1 MKFLITKFNLVCKIG
16 LLKILLLMVLFIVP
30 GQLVAQ
36 LSGNRTIGSGGDFAS
51 FSEAVDTLNAQGVDG
66 AVTFNVLS
74 GTYMEQFE
82 IGSITGASA
91 ANTIVFQSESGNTA
105 DVTVQFEQTSG
116 ANYIVSLNDADYVTF
131 QNITFTALGTSYGRI
146 FNLGDNSDNN
156 SVLNCVLN
164 GASTTSTNVNFAI
177 VHCNPT
183 STTSDNI
190 TIENNI
196 FNDGGTGV
204 YFQGVNT
211 STLASGVQILNNVF
225 NGVRRGV
232 DLTYHN
238 APEVIGNTIVA
249 LSDRG
254 IEFNYCDGPLQILK
268 NEISVGNTYGIYVVN
283 SDGGVPPGGTPGLI
297 ANNFIHVGGTST
309 AYGIFMNVS
318 TYQNVYN
325 NSVNI
330 TSPHATAGRALYVTG
345 GGSNSINIENNIFA
359 NQSLGYAYYIN
370 TPGAVG
376 TSDYNDIYSAGN
388 FVAYWGADRIDLA
401 ALQGASG
408 KETNSL
414 SVYPH
419 YSSST
424 DLHTVAPWLD
434 GAGTSLTEVSDDVDG
449 DARGGTPD
457 IGADEFVPD
466 PATTTP
472 LAGSYTIGSGGDYAS
487 FAEAVNDVVLKG
499 VSGPVSFDVLAGTY
513 SEQVSLVSIAGSSA
527 EDTVTF
533 QSSGNAADVTLFY
546 AASGAN
552 DNWVFRLYGADNVRI
567 RNLTLTAN
575 NTSNPTYGRVI
586 YMVGGVD
593 SIGIRDNI
601 LNGSPTTSTN
611 AANLGIVYA
620 TNSNYRS
627 RIIAG
632 NEFNGGSVGVSI
644 AGINTTVLTSGTRV
658 INNSFTNVRWGVDLT
673 YQDAPEVI
681 GNTIVALSDRGER

>member
-1 MKFLITKFNLVCKIG
+1 
-16 LLKILLLMVLFIVP
+16 
-30 GQLVAQ
+30 
-36 LSGNRTIGSGGDFAS
+36 
-51 FSEAVDTLNAQGVDG
+51 
-66 AVTFNVLS
+66 
-74 GTYMEQFE
+74 
-82 IGSITGASA
+82 
-91 ANTIVFQSESGNTA
+91 
-105 DVTVQFEQTSG
+105 
-116 ANYIVSLNDADYVTF
+116 
-131 QNITFTALGTSYGRI
+131 
-146 FNLGDNSDNN
+146 
-156 SVLNCVLN
+156 
-164 GASTTSTNVNFAI
+164 
-177 VHCNPT
+177 
-183 STTSDNI
+183 
-190 TIENNI
+190 
-196 FNDGGTGV
+196 
-204 YFQGVNT
+204 
-211 STLASGVQILNNVF
+211 
-225 NGVRRGV
+225 
-232 DLTYHN
+232 
-238 APEVIGNTIVA
+238 
-249 LSDRG
+249 
-254 IEFNYCDGPLQILK
+254 
-268 NEISVGNTYGIYVVN
+268 
-283 SDGGVPPGGTPGLI
+283 
-297 ANNFIHVGGTST
+297 
-309 AYGIFMNVS
+309 
-318 TYQNVYN
+318 
-325 NSVNI
+325 
-330 TSPHATAGRALYVTG
+330 LYVTG

-499 VSGPVSFDVLAGTY
+499 VSAPVSFDVLAGTY

-644 AGINTTVLTSGTRV
+644 AGINPTVLTSGTRV

-673 YQDAPEVI
+673 YHNAPEVI
-681 GNTIVALSDRGER
+681 GNTIVALSDRGIEFNYCDGPLQIMNNEISVGNTYGIYVVNSDGGVPPGGTPGLIANNFIHVGGTSTAYGIFMNVSTYQNVYNNSVNITSPHATAGRALYVTGGGSNSINIENNIFANQSLGYAYYINTPGAVGTSDYNDLYNTGTNLAYWGGDRTDLAALQAASGKDTNSLSANPVYYSNTNLHAQAAEVDSAATPLAEVTDDIDGDPRDDTFPDIGADEFVFGVIGIDQGDDEIITAKIPKTYEIYQNYPNPFNPVTNIRYGLPRLSQVKIEIFNILGQKVRTLVNEQKEAGYYTAIWSGRNDYDAKVGSGIYIYRIQAGDFVRVKRMVLMK